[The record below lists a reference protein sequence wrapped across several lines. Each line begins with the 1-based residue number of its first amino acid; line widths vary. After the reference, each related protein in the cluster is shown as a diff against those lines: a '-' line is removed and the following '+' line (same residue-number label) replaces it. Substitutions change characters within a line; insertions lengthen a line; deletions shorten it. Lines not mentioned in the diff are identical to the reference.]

1 MRVAQGLRLFSTLAL
16 STCCALAVWSAEPK
30 PQRDGSAQRIRIEVR
45 DGQGARIAST
55 DSQASSARATS
66 ATLVY
71 EREYQPGDRILIR
84 GPRDVAVQLD
94 ETMPECRI
102 DLPDGSD
109 SGFTF
114 GIPFGRGEKETGS
127 AYAPEAF
134 AGTRHRVVVRA
145 LRARELAVYRNVA
158 LNPCDQRQSDDARVT
173 GQKRSPAFP
182 HASSNSVT
190 RDWPDFKERN
200 AIDGAIENGH
210 HGIWPYQSWG
220 PERHDDL
227 WWKID
232 FGRLVEVDKIRLMNR
247 ADFPH
252 DSYWK
257 SAVVEFSDGERLPIQ
272 IGPSAAFQEFRFAK
286 RRVTWMRLTN
296 LVAADPAKY
305 ASFVEIEVWGRD
317 VR

>member
-1 MRVAQGLRLFSTLAL
+1 MRKEFRLSSTLAL
-16 STCCALAVWSAEPK
+16 SACCALATWCAEPK
-30 PQRDGSAQRIRIEVR
+30 PQRDTKEPQIRIEVR
-45 DGQGARIAST
+45 DGQGARVAGA
-55 DSQASSARATS
+55 DSARATS

-84 GPRDVAVQLD
+84 GAGQIAVRLN
-94 ETMPECRI
+94 EAMPECRI
-102 DLPDGSD
+102 DLPDRPDGEFS
-109 SGFTF
+109 FE
-114 GIPFGRGEKETGS
+114 IPFGHGEKESGS
-127 AYAPEAF
+127 GYAPEAF

-158 LNPCDQRQSDDARVT
+158 LNPCDQRQSDDARVP

-190 RDWPDFKERN
+190 RDWPDFEERN
-200 AIDGAIENGH
+200 AIDGVTENGH

-220 PERHDDL
+220 PERRDDL

-232 FGRLVEVDKIRLMNR
+232 FGRPVEVDKIRLMNR

-257 SAVVEFSDGERLPIQ
+257 SAIVEFSDGGRLPIQ
-272 IGPSAAFQEFRFAK
+272 IGPSAAFQEFRFPT
-286 RRVTWMRLTN
+286 RRVTWMRLTR

-317 VR
+317 SR